1 MIKKD
6 INTKNIFLCS
16 FATKNL
22 TYDKNRFLNEALSF
36 NIFKKI
42 YLYDLYDLDKKTR
55 SLIKSSSTQEPK
67 LKGYNHGYFVWKPE
81 IIKKTL
87 DKIPENSFLL
97 YTDIG
102 CFLNLN
108 GKSSLDEY
116 INICDKFSCIGFQY
130 RKPNKPLLDGVN
142 IKYQEYFEFN
152 FTKMEVFDYFN
163 INNKSKI
170 YNSEMMWAGGFLLK
184 KNEITK
190 NFIQEWIDASQIKLL
205 NKEYDK
211 MKNILLKK
219 PRSDQS
225 IFSILFKKYNFKSLC
240 ASEEVEW
247 VITYD
252 QNNNQKKN
260 FDHLRLKPIQARRLK
275 KIKLN
280 FWSKLKSF
288 VLKTC
293 VDLKFLKN
301 KERKI

>member
-1 MIKKD
+1 MNKTD
-6 INTKNIFLCS
+6 IFLCS
-16 FATKNL
+16 FSTKNL
-22 TYDKNRFLNEALSF
+22 SYDRDRLLNQALSF

-42 YLYDLYDLDKKTR
+42 FTYDLNDLNKKTR
-55 SLIKSSSTQEPK
+55 NLIKSSSTQERK
-67 LKGYNHGYFVWKPE
+67 LKGYNHGYFIWKPE

-97 YTDIG
+97 YVDIG

-108 GKSSLDEY
+108 GKSSLNKY

-130 RKPNKPLLDGVN
+130 RQPNKPLFEEIN
-142 IKYQEYFEFN
+142 TKYQEYFEYN
-152 FTKMEVFDYFN
+152 YTKMEVFEYFN
-163 INNKSKI
+163 IDNKSKI
-170 YNSEMMWAGGFLLK
+170 YNSEMIWAGGFLLK
-184 KNEITK
+184 KNQITK
-190 NFIQEWIDASQIKLL
+190 NFIQEWMNASQIKLL

-211 MKNILLKK
+211 KKNTLLKE

-247 VITYD
+247 VLTYD
-252 QNNNQKKN
+252 QNNNPKKN
-260 FDHLRLKPIQARRLK
+260 FTHLSLKPIQAKRLK

-288 VLKTC
+288 MLKKSL
-293 VDLKFLKN
+293 DLKILKS
-301 KERKI
+301 KQRKI